1 VVDAFEGAPYSH
13 RDNHDQLGSSDD
25 RKLRRRTTLAVL
37 VAAGAVVV
45 VAAVVVLLHHGS
57 NQSRPRLPAVVSAVS
72 KSPRVSPAI
81 ARATVQAFTTAGAP
95 LATLRQ
101 VGSGLVA
108 EHNAAQCASA
118 EQKLSSAGTPTSLR
132 ETAAQLP
139 DPLAADL
146 AADLVTAEG
155 EVLAGCKSG
164 SRVASG
170 TVAVLSD
177 AVQGL
182 DTRIKDDGGP

>member
-1 VVDAFEGAPYSH
+1 V
-13 RDNHDQLGSSDD
+13 
-25 RKLRRRTTLAVL
+25 RRWTILAVL
-37 VAAGAVVV
+37 AAAVVV
-45 VAAVVVLLHHGS
+45 VVVAVIVILHQGS
-57 NQSRPRLPAVVSAVS
+57 NQSPPRVPPVVSAVS

-81 ARATVQAFTTAGAP
+81 ARTTVQALTTAGAP

-101 VGSGLVA
+101 VGSGLVT
-108 EHNAAQCASA
+108 EHSTAQCASA
-118 EQKLSSAGTPTSLR
+118 EQKLSLAGTPTSLR

-146 AADLVTAEG
+146 TADLVTAEG
-155 EVLAGCKSG
+155 EVLAVCKSG

-170 TVAVLSD
+170 TIAVLSN